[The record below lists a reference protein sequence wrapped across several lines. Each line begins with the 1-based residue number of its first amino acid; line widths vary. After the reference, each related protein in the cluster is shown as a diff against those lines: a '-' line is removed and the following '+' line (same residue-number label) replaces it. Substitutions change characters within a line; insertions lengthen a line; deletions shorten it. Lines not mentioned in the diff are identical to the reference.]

1 MKEGSYGVSRAL
13 QSPRVSPVGLQGHVQ
28 PIKPD
33 GHSEGLCIAI
43 PHSDVHRALKVGGL
57 VDSLG
62 VISQRRESLL
72 NLGGGDGAGDMGSA
86 QRTRGVVVGNHGQDM
101 TGQGPVL
108 ALKQLRIICLHPW
121 GGDII
126 RGWLPGSDV
135 SIYRQQIF
143 GPG

>member
-1 MKEGSYGVSRAL
+1 M
-13 QSPRVSPVGLQGHVQ
+13 GLQGHVQ
-28 PIKPD
+28 PMKPD
-33 GHSEGLCIAI
+33 GHSEGLCIVI
-43 PHSDVHRALKVGGL
+43 PHSDVRRTLKVGGL

-72 NLGGGDGAGDMGSA
+72 NLEGGDGAGSMGSA
-86 QRTRGVVVGNHGQDM
+86 QQARGVVIGNHGQDM

-126 RGWLPGSDV
+126 RRRLPGSEV
-135 SIYRQQIF
+135 GIGRPQIF